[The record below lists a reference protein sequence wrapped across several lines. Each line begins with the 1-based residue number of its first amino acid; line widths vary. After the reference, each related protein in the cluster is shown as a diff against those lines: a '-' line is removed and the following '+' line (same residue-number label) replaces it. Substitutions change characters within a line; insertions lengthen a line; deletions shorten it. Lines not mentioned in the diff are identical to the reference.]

1 MELKQLNKIIILVV
15 FTISVN
21 AFSQLK
27 MIDIENKKFSI
38 NSKTQKQN
46 LIKISDDN
54 NYSIYYIL
62 NRKDFHLKKELGTNG
77 IAKIIFFSKK
87 YNKGILA
94 NFEQM
99 IFHTKTNVY
108 NFSLRTGS
116 HDNYMFVSSMA
127 ILDKDFN
134 YEYFIKYHYM
144 PLPPP
149 KNEIYKAWITIQDTR
164 NFCNVTDIDL
174 KGNIVYE
181 NIDDILSNISKVPK
195 ENISEKKCNPV
206 IYDIDLKDFFP
217 EKIIK

>member
-1 MELKQLNKIIILVV
+1 MELKQLNKIITLVV

-27 MIDIENKKFSI
+27 MIDIENKKISV

-46 LIKISDDN
+46 LIKISDNN

-62 NRKDFHLKKELGTNG
+62 NRGDFHLKKGLGTNG

-99 IFHTKTNVY
+99 VFHTKTNIY

-116 HDNYMFVSSMA
+116 HDNYMFVPSM
-127 ILDKDFN
+127 IIVDKDFN
-134 YEYFIKYHYM
+134 YEYLMMYSYIH
-144 PLPPP
+144 PPYDM
-149 KNEIYKAWITIQDTR
+149 NTYKSSISIQDNINR
-164 NFCNVTDIDL
+164 CNIVHIDL
-174 KGNIVYE
+174 KGNAVYE

-195 ENISEKKCNPV
+195 EKSSEKECNSV

>member
-1 MELKQLNKIIILVV
+1 MVLKQLNKVIILVV
-15 FTISVN
+15 FTITVN

-27 MIDIENKKFSI
+27 MIDIENKKISI
-38 NSKTQKQN
+38 NPKTQKQN

-54 NYSIYYIL
+54 NYIIYYIL
-62 NRKDFHLKKELGTNG
+62 NREDFLLKKGLGTNG
-77 IAKIIFFSKK
+77 VAKVILFSKK

-94 NFEQM
+94 NFEQTV
-99 IFHTKTNVY
+99 FHTKTNIY

-149 KNEIYKAWITIQDTR
+149 ENEVYKAWITIQDAR
-164 NFCNVTDIDL
+164 NYCNLIDIDL
-174 KGNIVYE
+174 KGNIVYK
-181 NIDDILSNISKVPK
+181 NIDTILAYISEVTKNSTDKNCSPVINNKDMNVFFPKKISK
-195 ENISEKKCNPV
+195 
-206 IYDIDLKDFFP
+206 
-217 EKIIK
+217 

>member
-1 MELKQLNKIIILVV
+1 
-15 FTISVN
+15 
-21 AFSQLK
+21 
-27 MIDIENKKFSI
+27 
-38 NSKTQKQN
+38 
-46 LIKISDDN
+46 
-54 NYSIYYIL
+54 
-62 NRKDFHLKKELGTNG
+62 
-77 IAKIIFFSKK
+77 
-87 YNKGILA
+87 
-94 NFEQM
+94 
-99 IFHTKTNVY
+99 
-108 NFSLRTGS
+108 
-116 HDNYMFVSSMA
+116 
-127 ILDKDFN
+127 
-134 YEYFIKYHYM
+134 M